1 MKLNSLIINKLIDDG
16 FLIKNEHPSL
26 PIFILNYSRK
36 TQFEKYW
43 NEYTL
48 LARGLVLDFDYN
60 VVAYPFRKFFNFE
73 EHQVSDIPKES
84 YEVYDKMDGSLGIL
98 FNYGFNWHLATR
110 GSFVSDQAIRAKEIL
125 KKYNIS
131 ELNPENTYLF
141 EIIYPENRIVVNYGE
156 EEKLMLLGV
165 VDNASGYDY
174 TYDKIVNHLE
184 IRNCNLPLV
193 KKYEDNHSVQELK
206 ARNILNQEGYIL
218 RFYPSNFRMKVKFE
232 DYCRLHSIIT
242 NISTK
247 DIWMF
252 LRDGKDLNELL
263 ERTPDEFDEWVNK
276 QVQTLKNEYLAMES
290 HVDHVFTQIYRE
302 GMSKKEFAEL
312 AFKSEVNASILFKM
326 FEKNS
331 YAHIIWKMIEPKWS
345 KPFFK
350 QDDEGYNLDIEKEI

>member
-1 MKLNSLIINKLIDDG
+1 MQLDKVKILSLIEEG
-16 FLIKNEHPSL
+16 FLMVNTHPSL
-26 PIFILNYSRK
+26 PLNIYNYTRK

-60 VVAYPFRKFFNFE
+60 VVAFPFKKFFNFE
-73 EHQVSDIPKES
+73 EHQASDIPKES
-84 YEVYDKMDGSLGIL
+84 YEVFDKMDGSLGIL
-98 FNYGFNWHLATR
+98 FNYEFNWHLATR

-156 EEKLMLLGV
+156 DEKLVLLGII
-165 VDNASGYDY
+165 DNATGYDY
-174 TYDKIVNHLE
+174 SHDKMANHLE

-193 KKYEDNHSVQELK
+193 QKYEDTLSVQELK
-206 ARNILNQEGYIL
+206 ARNIINQEGYIL

-242 NISTK
+242 NVSTK
-247 DIWMF
+247 DIWMY

-263 ERTPDEFDEWVNK
+263 ERTPDEFDKWVKN
-276 QVQTLKNEYLAMES
+276 QVRILKNQYAAIES
-290 HVDHVFTQIYRE
+290 LLDHEFTNIYVE
-302 GMSKKEFAEL
+302 GMTKKEFAER
-312 AFKSEVNASILFKM
+312 AFNTEVNASILFKM
-326 FEKNS
+326 FDKKS
-331 YAHIIWKMIEPKWS
+331 YDNIIWKLIEPEWS

-350 QDDEGYNLDIEKEI
+350 QDDEE